1 MGQRSNALA
10 ERLEQGARA
19 LANFATTLTDEEWQ
33 LPIPRDGRK
42 IGVVV
47 HHVGNM
53 YPLEIQLAQQAA
65 RGEPIVGVTWE
76 ALAGI
81 NAAHAA
87 EFDGV
92 TKAEALDFLRQNS
105 AAAARDIRALGDD
118 DLDTAVPLS
127 LNADAPLTCQF
138 ILEDHAVRHSYHHL
152 AVIKSA
158 LQQASV
164 EF

>member
-1 MGQRSNALA
+1 MRQRSNALA
-10 ERLEQGARA
+10 DRLEQGAQA
-19 LANFATTLTDEEWQ
+19 LANFASNLTEEEWQ
-33 LPIPRDGRK
+33 LTIPHDGRK

-65 RGEPIVGVTWE
+65 RGEPIVGVTGE
-76 ALAGI
+76 VVNGI
-81 NAAHAA
+81 NAAHAV

-92 TKAEALDFLRQNS
+92 TKTDALEFLRNNS
-105 AAAARDIRALGDD
+105 TAAARDIRALTDD
-118 DLDTAVPLS
+118 DLDRAVPLS
-127 LNADAPLTCQF
+127 LNDDAPLTTQF

-152 AVIKSA
+152 AVIKAA
-158 LQQASV
+158 LQHASV

>member
-1 MGQRSNALA
+1 MTTRSNALA
-10 ERLEQGARA
+10 DRLEQGARA
-19 LANFATTLTDEEWQ
+19 LANFANTLTDDEWQ
-33 LPIPRDGRK
+33 LPTPHDGRK
-42 IGVVV
+42 IGVLV

-76 ALAGI
+76 VVAGI

-87 EFDGV
+87 EQDGV
-92 TKAEALDFLRQNS
+92 TKAEALDFLKKNS
-105 AAAARDIRALGDD
+105 TAAAAAIRALSDE

-152 AVIKSA
+152 AAIKAA
-158 LQQASV
+158 LQHATV
-164 EF
+164 ES